1 MIHSEYRFTS
11 VLTKIPHKLQL
22 SLLTSQYSCW
32 PGGKVCVC
40 GGGLHKYNLKLKQG
54 SYWSE
59 RYLHLIQSIMWSVSP
74 SMQYKTPNGLPSYHH
89 RKGPQSSAYWFCYQ
103 PSKTETILRNQTW
116 EKNNMEVWPVRSPGD
131 PKDISRSQGNRSCR
145 TCSSAP
151 GRWR

>member
-1 MIHSEYRFTS
+1 MVHSEYRFAS

-22 SLLTSQYSCW
+22 SQYSCW
-32 PGGKVCVC
+32 PLRRKSLCGG

-59 RYLHLIQSIMWSVSP
+59 RYLHLIQSIMWSVSQ
-74 SMQYKTPNGLPSYHH
+74 SMQYKTPNGLHSYHS
-89 RKGPQSSAYWFCYQ
+89 KGPQSSAYWFCYQ
-103 PSKTETILRNQTW
+103 PSKTETILGNQMW
-116 EKNNMEVWPVRSPGD
+116 EKNNMEVWPVLSPDD
-131 PKDISRSQGNRSCR
+131 PKDLSRSQGNRSCR